1 MSDPAATPTD
11 PGDSDPLDDASKKRK
26 KVSTSSSSSLDR
38 SKASTT
44 EEEVM
49 TSVRLPQVH
58 NTRAKTKVNKCDD
71 GQDKGQDEEEEEEEA
86 SVFAHVII
94 G

>member
-1 MSDPAATPTD
+1 MSDPPHSPTD
-11 PGDSDPLDDASKKRK
+11 PGDPDPLDDASKKRK

-58 NTRAKTKVNKCDD
+58 NRTKTKVNKCDD
-71 GQDKGQDEEEEEEEA
+71 EQDKVDDEEEEA